1 MQPERPEKPMALDPD
16 DVRPPATDRRLI
28 AVRTTNVFCRPGC
41 PAPAPKPGNVERY
54 ATARQALFAG
64 YRPCLRCRPLVG
76 ARPAPTDAELRRAE
90 RLRPVLRA
98 ARETRRARRGRDAV
112 VFRMLATPLGPM
124 LAGAIDDG
132 ICLLE
137 FTDRPMLP
145 TQLAVL
151 SRRLRR
157 PAVAGRHPL
166 LDVLQDQLFAYFA
179 GERLTFDLPLVAP
192 GSSFQERTWA
202 ALRGIAP
209 GSTIS
214 YEELAIEA
222 GRPGAQR
229 AAGTANGANRLAVL
243 VPCHRVVRKGGELGG
258 YGGGLWRKAWLL
270 DHERRVAALEGPLGT
285 APATPLP

>member
-1 MQPERPEKPMALDPD
+1 MALDPD
-16 DVRPPATDRRLI
+16 DVRPPATDQRLI

-124 LAGAIDDG
+124 LAGATDDG

-179 GERLTFDLPLVAP
+179 GKRLTFDLPLIAP

-270 DHERRVAALEGPLGT
+270 DHERRVAALAGPSGT